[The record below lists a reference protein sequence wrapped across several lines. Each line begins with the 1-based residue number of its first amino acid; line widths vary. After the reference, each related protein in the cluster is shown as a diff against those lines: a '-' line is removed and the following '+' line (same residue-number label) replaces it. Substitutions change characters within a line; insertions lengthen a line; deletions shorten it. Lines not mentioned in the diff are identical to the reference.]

1 MTTLNPQVLSPA
13 AQLQKTLLPGIFQHL
28 TQSLIRETCTQVHF
42 SYGDELCL
50 DFGPLSPCQHPQLT
64 HLQRGTWGLCTRATP
79 WKIYHNSQLLLNSE
93 DPETEP
99 AITQA
104 KELTQNTLQGK
115 ILVHLSLN
123 PETLETRLLFSK
135 HYELNLY
142 PNPLDE
148 DELQH
153 WVLFM
158 PSEQVLAIGPGYHWS
173 CRSIRDRL

>member
-1 MTTLNPQVLSPA
+1 MNFALTVAPYLPPSIPSLPTSSEALGDCVPVQHRGSYTAIDSFSSTPKIPKPIQKLPKPNKSP
-13 AQLQKTLLPGIFQHL
+13 K
-28 TQSLIRETCTQVHF
+28 IRF
-42 SYGDELCL
+42 
-50 DFGPLSPCQHPQLT
+50 
-64 HLQRGTWGLCTRATP
+64 RG
-79 WKIYHNSQLLLNSE
+79 
-93 DPETEP
+93 
-99 AITQA
+99 
-104 KELTQNTLQGK
+104 
-115 ILVHLSLN
+115 VHLSLN